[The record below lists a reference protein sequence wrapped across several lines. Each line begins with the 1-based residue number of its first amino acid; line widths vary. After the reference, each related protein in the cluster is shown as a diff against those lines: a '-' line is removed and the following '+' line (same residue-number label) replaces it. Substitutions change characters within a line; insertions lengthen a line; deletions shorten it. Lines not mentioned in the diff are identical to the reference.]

1 MKPGKKKRQGSL
13 LTRFFKKSSEK
24 TKEPRSA
31 PKKVNKGRA
40 VPVKDTA
47 PKDTAQSATPSPNP
61 ASIPAKP
68 ATPAVPSA
76 LAYSIA
82 EIKQLMAIGKK
93 DPQRLAL
100 LVGNMLEAEKER
112 QLAERQSL
120 RPAAPRDC
128 RSATRSAG
136 LDAVFQ
142 HVINAFEVG

>member
-40 VPVKDTA
+40 VPVKDIAPKDTA

-68 ATPAVPSA
+68 ATPAGPSA

-112 QLAERQSL
+112 QLAEKKAFDQLLQEIAARQRG
-120 RPAAPRDC
+120 RPD
-128 RSATRSAG
+128 
-136 LDAVFQ
+136 
-142 HVINAFEVG
+142 